1 MAVDIRGLT
10 VKFDADFSEFKQNL
24 KNANT
29 DIKSTEKQ
37 LKSLESSLKLEW
49 DEEKFSQAQTLARTA
64 LEATE
69 KKAQL
74 LRDRLADIE
83 EKGVTDKNR
92 KEYNYLQEELAKTET
107 NAVSLRQKLEQINN
121 LKLEN
126 AIKQVEK
133 IGSGLTSAGQAFAP
147 FSTAAAGAIAGV
159 AALGVN
165 AASTG
170 AELDDLSLRL
180 GISSE
185 NLQEL
190 QYVSTQTGVDFNKLT
205 MGLVRAR
212 AAFLDLESGTTNKAA
227 QAIQSL
233 GLSIRDFENP
243 EDMFYGLI
251 EALSSMEDKTLQA
264 AYANEIFGDKIAN
277 QLLPF
282 LNAGTA
288 EISKFADE
296 FSQFDSLSNEQ
307 VKALAELDD
316 TIYRLKESI
325 RYAGLQLGTSFIP
338 LIKELATTVQ
348 EKITPVISRL
358 ADLFS
363 SLSIEQQKTI
373 LAILSVVAALAPLL
387 IMAGKIATGISSVIK
402 LVQLLGT
409 TLSSSLGWVG
419 IILSLFAL
427 LMVTNADLRE
437 SFVSL
442 AKTLA
447 KSLSPVFE
455 VIKKLLS
462 YIAPMFELLGNTIA
476 TLLTPALELLAPAL
490 EVVGKIFEGIYKILE
505 PLWWLLDKIIQGVEW
520 VVDLFGGEKLGISNE
535 KAQNAVKDNNWA
547 SSEYSSGSSSSI
559 TNMNSSEYNDY
570 SNVTIN
576 IEQNE
581 YMSEDDIIKAVNRGL
596 KQARQARV

>member
-107 NAVSLRQKLEQINN
+107 NAVSLKQKLEQINN

-427 LMVTNADLRE
+427 LMVTNDDLRE